1 MAYDEKPKDVKFETI
16 KMEEIKFGKKN
27 FLEVAKKKATSAEGT
42 NEFISI
48 ARGFYGNKG
57 KSYKNTVSLPIDDV
71 LLNSMIEAIK
81 KIR

>member
-1 MAYDEKPKDVKFETI
+1 MAEEKRDVKFETI

-48 ARGFYGNKG
+48 ARGFYGSQG
-57 KSYKNTVSLPIDDV
+57 KSYKNTVSLPVDNT
-71 LLNSMIEAIK
+71 LLDAMIEAVK
-81 KIR
+81 KCR